1 MPEDLAELWKAHHQ
15 RGEAAA
21 REALVRRFIHLVRL
35 TAGRI
40 SIHLPS
46 HIMEED
52 LYSAGALGLLG
63 AIDRFDPHRDVKFET
78 FAITRIRG
86 AILDELRQ
94 MDILG
99 RGTRERIVRIRT
111 AETAIREEGADL
123 SLDALAERTGM
134 TADEILD
141 AERALRTAN
150 IASLDET
157 RDEDGHTG
165 AGLLP
170 DRVEFNPT
178 AGLEIEE
185 MREVV
190 DAVLDRREKML
201 VALYYHEGLTLKE
214 IGEVMSITEGRVSQ
228 MHSAVLKKLRW
239 GLERGK
245 GKGKENSRK

>member
-1 MPEDLAELWKAHHQ
+1 MAEDLTILWNAHLQH
-15 RGEAAA
+15 GSAAA
-21 REALVRRFIHLVRL
+21 RESLVRRYIHLVRV

-40 SIHLPS
+40 AIHLPS

-63 AIDRFDPHRDVKFET
+63 AVDRFDPKRDVKFET

-99 RGTRERIVRIRT
+99 RGTRERIVKIRT
-111 AETAIREEGADL
+111 AETAMREEGADM
-123 SLDALAERTGM
+123 SLGAIAARTGLSE
-134 TADEILD
+134 DEILD
-141 AERALRTAN
+141 SERALRTAN

-178 AGLEIEE
+178 AGLELQE

-190 DAVLDRREKML
+190 DTVLDKREKLL
-201 VALYYHEGLTLKE
+201 VAMYYHEGLTLKE

-228 MHSAVLKKLRW
+228 MHTAVLKKLRW
-239 GLERGK
+239 SLEKDK
-245 GKGKENSRK
+245 GKKRKD